1 MIVSRILVQSRAF
14 IWDIKE
20 LTLPVSP
27 CGVVE
32 TTQYH
37 AILGYS
43 NRYKLT
49 FRGLLITTLHRFAFS
64 FVRHWKRTNTN
75 FDVLL
80 LFLRTPFPFL
90 GYFTCFVFS
99 SSISSMI
106 SSSSVRSNVKL
117 ACKLREYAKA
127 TYLTQNA
134 HEFA

>member
-1 MIVSRILVQSRAF
+1 MIVSRILVQRR
-14 IWDIKE
+14 
-20 LTLPVSP
+20 LLLL
-27 CGVVE
+27 CG
-32 TTQYH
+32 
-37 AILGYS
+37 ILRTNIACVAS
-43 NRYKLT
+43 ASKPHNTMRSWKLNRHKLT
-49 FRGLLITTLHRFAFS
+49 FRGLLLLSNEAPYC
-64 FVRHWKRTNTN
+64 KRTNTN

-127 TYLTQNA
+127 TYPTQNA
-134 HEFA
+134 HKFA